1 VHGGPYPSL
10 SDGRTTSVGSNAIYR
25 FTRLVCY
32 QSFVDAALPPELQNA
47 NPLKI
52 TRLVN
57 GQRSSEPVS

>member
-32 QSFVDAALPPELQNA
+32 QNFPDAALPAELRND
-47 NPLKI
+47 NPLGI
-52 TRLVN
+52 LRMVN
-57 GQRSSEPVS
+57 GEMVK